1 MKLYKKKI
9 QEYKSVIQ
17 SQYVR
22 ESAVEDVIDQCKS
35 VSIEQEN
42 IQSSYFEFL
51 YAQCKFIKKKWWVLQ
66 GGTLFLLWILI
77 NNLESVES
85 LGRIMGTFSVL
96 FSILIIPEIWKNRR
110 FSAVEIERASYYSL
124 RQICAARLLLFA
136 VIDMMMI
143 TVFFVFAL
151 NTVQLSLSS
160 IITNFLIP
168 FNISSGVCFRMLCSK
183 GVEMEYVA
191 VCLSIAL
198 IIVWSVIVANDVIYQ
213 AIVEPLWLGLVLM
226 SLAYLVFCVRKS
238 LHNCEF
244 WEVRTNGIR
253 I

>member
-77 NNLESVES
+77 NDLESVES
-85 LGRIMGTFSVL
+85 LGRIMGTFPFCSL
-96 FSILIIPEIWKNRR
+96 F
-110 FSAVEIERASYYSL
+110 
-124 RQICAARLLLFA
+124 LLSRKFGKTE
-136 VIDMMMI
+136 D
-143 TVFFVFAL
+143 F
-151 NTVQLSLSS
+151 QLW
-160 IITNFLIP
+160 
-168 FNISSGVCFRMLCSK
+168 R
-183 GVEMEYVA
+183 
-191 VCLSIAL
+191 
-198 IIVWSVIVANDVIYQ
+198 
-213 AIVEPLWLGLVLM
+213 
-226 SLAYLVFCVRKS
+226 
-238 LHNCEF
+238 
-244 WEVRTNGIR
+244 
-253 I
+253 